1 MQEVGKIGDVDVIRD
16 ASGFIDIQTTNVMWS
31 CVSQPT
37 SLIRSDYPRWM
48 LKPGLNR
55 NQDVS
60 ALKYLTDFTFTPF

>member
-16 ASGFIDIQTTNVMWS
+16 ASFIDIQTTNVIWS

-60 ALKYLTDFTFTPF
+60 ALKQTDFIFTPF